1 MGEFPPLG
9 GSEIFSGG
17 REGLSGGGNLR
28 KSDFDHSNISQSQKQ
43 LSVNIEHWLKSKISM
58 TCVYKKYEVEIK
70 MVQEQRLQL
79 KMKILLG
86 YNVKTVI

>member
-1 MGEFPPLG
+1 MYFTIMDCLYGMVFQIALRSGGEFPPLG

-43 LSVNIEHWLKSKISM
+43 LSVNIEH
-58 TCVYKKYEVEIK
+58 
-70 MVQEQRLQL
+70 
-79 KMKILLG
+79 
-86 YNVKTVI
+86 